1 MKTVSYYIFLC
12 FLVVICQ
19 SANSQTI
26 EGKAYPT
33 GNYIFCGAE
42 LPKNF
47 SYLIEKQTS
56 ANTWNPVAALK
67 APKSEAEC
75 KATFMKLPAAVA
87 SITQIEPAII
97 NFVWERIQKSG
108 VIDSLYAYKT
118 DPRYQFMAG
127 TGWFDD
133 GISQPGRYTYR
144 VKRLGKD
151 GKAEILKELTVNYPQ
166 KQLNVTVS
174 PVRYTLNENSISIS
188 YEMDDI
194 SQVAGLKLFRSMYL
208 QNSFT
213 EVPANMMFTSQN
225 GKMVAQFVDNS
236 TTKGL
241 TYSYVAHAYDGLG
254 NTGNLSDTL
263 NIYNITKKA
272 DIGMITNLQ
281 VTSFPE
287 KKGNQLRWSYN
298 RAINVNTV
306 EIFRSKQYDGNYQL
320 IASMGSKES
329 EYFDQLNIDPAETYF
344 YSIAINNGFENSLP
358 SARVP
363 AILQGI
369 KKNVISPQGLEISRK
384 ENVVT
389 LKFKKLGN
397 DIRAYYVYRA
407 DGYTSPLAQLPR
419 MLLSTDTL
427 LTYND
432 TLPLS
437 VSPSVYSYAVA
448 SVNTSYNISPM
459 SDRVNIQFS
468 GARLPVPNK
477 VDARID
483 ENQILVSWTDVSNQN
498 AAVTGYRVFRKTMSG
513 DNILE
518 AEREIATTGFSANY
532 ILDSNIERGKNY
544 SYRVQSTGLDSTD
557 LGSLSQP
564 AAIGFY
570 DDKPLQPGDVTAIP
584 AEGKIILKWT
594 LPAGDEIVSV
604 QVFRS
609 LENEQPTMM
618 KELDKTTEYFEDL
631 TAEKSKRYLY
641 FLVLK
646 YTYNRTS
653 KPTDAVSA
661 KW

>member
-1 MKTVSYYIFLC
+1 MKTVSYFIFLC
-12 FLVVICQ
+12 LLVVICQ
-19 SANSQTI
+19 SASSQTI
-26 EGKAYPT
+26 EGNAYLT

-87 SITQIEPAII
+87 SITRIEPAII
-97 NFVWERIQKSG
+97 SFVWEKILKSG

-127 TGWFDD
+127 IGWFDD

-174 PVRYTLNENSISIS
+174 PVRYALNESSISIS
-188 YEMDDI
+188 YEMDDF

-208 QNSFT
+208 QKSFA
-213 EVPANMMFTSQN
+213 EVPANLMFTSQE
-225 GKMVAQFVDNS
+225 GKMVAQFIDNS

-241 TYSYVAHAYDGLG
+241 TYSYVAQAYDGLG

-263 NIYNITKKA
+263 NIYYIAKKA

-281 VTSFPE
+281 VTSVPE
-287 KKGNQLRWSYN
+287 KQGNQLKWSYS

-306 EIFRSKQYDGNYQL
+306 EIFRSKQYEGNYQRIISL
-320 IASMGSKES
+320 GSKQT
-329 EYFDQLNIDPAETYF
+329 EYFDQLKIDPAETYF
-344 YSIAINNGFENSLP
+344 YYITINNGMENSLP

-363 AILQGI
+363 AILEGK
-369 KKNVISPQGLEISRK
+369 KKNVIPPQGLEISRK

-389 LKFKKLGN
+389 LKFNKIGN
-397 DIRAYYVYRA
+397 DIRSYYIYRA
-407 DGYTSPLAQLPR
+407 DGYISPLAQLPR

-427 LTYND
+427 LTFND
-432 TLPLS
+432 TLQLS

-468 GARLPVPNK
+468 GGRLPVPNK

-483 ENQILVSWTDVSNQN
+483 ENQILVSWTEVSNQN

-532 ILDSNIERGKNY
+532 IVDSNIERGKYY

-594 LPAGDEIVSV
+594 LPAGNEIVSV

-609 LENEQPTMM
+609 LENEQPTLM
-618 KELDKTTEYFEDL
+618 KELDKTTEYFEDS

-641 FLVLK
+641 FIVLK

-653 KPTDAVSA
+653 RPTDAVSA
-661 KW
+661 KL